1 MIAII
6 GGTGFYDP
14 DFLDGQEEIVIETP
28 FGRCQAV
35 VGKMSGVEVM
45 FISRHGKD
53 HSLPPHRVEYRK
65 NIAAI
70 QAAQAKAVISINSVG
85 SLDLKIEPGSVLIPN
100 DFIDLS
106 KNRAQTFF
114 DSETVHVDMSEPY
127 CSKVRFVLEKSAAQ
141 NFQHV
146 HGHGIYVC
154 TEGPRFE
161 TPAEIKMLR
170 MLGGDVVGMVG
181 CPETALAREAGLC
194 YASICQVAN
203 YGCGLTDNPLTVEEL
218 KMTIEQNQG
227 AVKNTIISAVKDLN
241 DQKRSCNCGGSQ
253 LDAKI

>member
-6 GGTGFYDP
+6 GGTGFYDL
-14 DFLDGQEEIVIETP
+14 DFLGSPEEIGIETP
-28 FGRCQAV
+28 FGRCNTV
-35 VGKMSGVEVM
+35 FGRIGSVETL

-53 HSLPPHRVEYRK
+53 HGLPPHRVEYRK

-70 QAAQAKAVISINSVG
+70 RAAHADAVISINSVG

-100 DFIDLS
+100 DFIDLT
-106 KNRAQTFF
+106 KNRAHTLF
-114 DSETVHVDMSEPY
+114 DSETVHVDMSVPY
-127 CSKVRFVLEKSAAQ
+127 CSKVRSVLEKCAAQ
-141 NFQHV
+141 NFQQV
-146 HGHGIYVC
+146 HGHGVYVC

-203 YGCGLTDNPLTVEEL
+203 YGCGLTDEPLTVEEL
-218 KMTIEQNQG
+218 KMAIAKNQG
-227 AVKNTIISAVKDLN
+227 AVKKTIISAVKDLN
-241 DQKRSCNCGGSQ
+241 NQKKSCNCSRRQ
-253 LDAKI
+253 SDAQI

>member
-6 GGTGFYDP
+6 GGTGLYSL
-14 DFLDGQEEIVIETP
+14 DFLERQEEIVIETS
-28 FGRCQAV
+28 FGRCPAI
-35 VGKMSGVEVM
+35 VGRSGDVEVL

-53 HSLPPHRVEYRK
+53 HSLPPHKIEYRK

-70 QAAQAKAVISINSVG
+70 QASKAKRVISINSVG
-85 SLDLKIEPGSVLIPN
+85 SLDLKIEPGSILIPN
-100 DFIDLS
+100 DFIDLTF
-106 KNRAQTFF
+106 NRTQTFF

-127 CSKVRFVLEKSAAQ
+127 CSNICSALEKNAAQ
-141 NFQHV
+141 YFKQV
-146 HGHGIYVC
+146 HGLGVYVC

-161 TPAEIKMLR
+161 TPAEIRMLQ

-203 YGCGLTDNPLTVEEL
+203 YGCGLSDALFSVDEL
-218 KMTIEQNQG
+218 KAAINENRDALKQ
-227 AVKNTIISAVKDLN
+227 TIISTIKTLN
-241 DQKRSCNCGGSQ
+241 LEPECRCKNSVSEAQV
-253 LDAKI
+253 